1 MGLDWEFIVAFFFLI
16 GDFVVRFR
24 FDIKIFYVFVG

>member
-1 MGLDWEFIVAFFFLI
+1 MGLDWEFIVAFFLI